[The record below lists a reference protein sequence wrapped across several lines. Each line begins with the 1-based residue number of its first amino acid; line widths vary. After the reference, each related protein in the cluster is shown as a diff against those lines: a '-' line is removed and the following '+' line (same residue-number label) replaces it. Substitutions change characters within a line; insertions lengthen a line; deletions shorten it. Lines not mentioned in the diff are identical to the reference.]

1 MSETDSVLFN
11 VDINNY
17 NGPLDVLLD
26 LAKAQ
31 KVDLEEISITKLADQ
46 FHEYIT
52 NEKHL
57 NLEIA
62 SEYLLIATWLAYLK
76 SKLLLPGTPEEEF
89 KVQEVAEKLKLQLKK
104 LELIRLL
111 SEQMLKRNRLGRE
124 IRTRGI
130 KGNIRSIYSSEYNV
144 NLFELLKAYSSVVMT
159 KDFQTMSIP
168 KLPVFTTEDGIK
180 TIKQFLGKLMD
191 WKNINDLIPKNFKNG
206 SKYKRTGKAGIFA
219 GSLELVKEG
228 NLSIKQDNLFEL
240 LKTYSTII
248 MTKDFQKMDIPKLP
262 VFTTEE
268 GIKTIK
274 EFFGKLVYWKKLDD
288 LIPKNFKRGSRYKRT
303 GKAGIFAGS
312 LELVK
317 EGNLKIKQE
326 ELFEEIYIKEN
337 K

>member
-1 MSETDSVLFN
+1 MIENDSAFFKVN
-11 VDINNY
+11 IDNY

-31 KVDLEEISITKLADQ
+31 KVNLENISITKLADQ
-46 FHEYIT
+46 FHDFIT
-52 NEKHL
+52 KEKNL

-62 SEYLLIATWLAYLK
+62 SEYLLMATWLAYLK

-111 SEQMLKRNRLGRE
+111 SEQMLKRKRLGRE
-124 IRTRGI
+124 IRSRGMRV
-130 KGNIRSIYSSEYNV
+130 GIRPIYNSEY
-144 NLFELLKAYSSVVMT
+144 
-159 KDFQTMSIP
+159 
-168 KLPVFTTEDGIK
+168 KL
-180 TIKQFLGKLMD
+180 
-191 WKNINDLIPKNFKNG
+191 
-206 SKYKRTGKAGIFA
+206 
-219 GSLELVKEG
+219 
-228 NLSIKQDNLFEL
+228 NLFEL

-248 MTKDFQKMDIPKLP
+248 MTKDFQRINIPKLP
-262 VFTTEE
+262 VFTTEQ

-274 EFFGKLVYWKKLDD
+274 DFFGKLMDWKRLDD
-288 LIPKNFKRGSRYKRT
+288 LIPKDFKKGSKYNRT
-303 GKAGIFAGS
+303 GRAGIFAGS

-326 ELFEEIYIKEN
+326 KLFEDIYVKEN

>member
-1 MSETDSVLFN
+1 MIDNDSALFN
-11 VDINNY
+11 VDIENF

-31 KVDLEEISITKLADQ
+31 KVNLEDISITKLANQ
-46 FHEYIT
+46 FNDFIKQ
-52 NEKHL
+52 EKDL

-62 SEYLLIATWLAYLK
+62 SEFLLMATWLAYLK

-111 SEQMLKRNRLGRE
+111 SEQMLKRKRLGRE
-124 IRTRGI
+124 IRTRGSRS
-130 KGNIRSIYSSEYNV
+130 GIRPIYNSEYKL
-144 NLFELLKAYSSVVMT
+144 NLFELLKM
-159 KDFQTMSIP
+159 
-168 KLPVFTTEDGIK
+168 
-180 TIKQFLGKLMD
+180 
-191 WKNINDLIPKNFKNG
+191 
-206 SKYKRTGKAGIFA
+206 
-219 GSLELVKEG
+219 
-228 NLSIKQDNLFEL
+228 
-240 LKTYSTII
+240 YSTII
-248 MTKDFQKMDIPKLP
+248 STKDFQKMNIPKLP

-274 EFFGKLVYWKKLDD
+274 DFFGKLIDWRKLDD
-288 LIPKNFKRGSRYKRT
+288 LIPINLKKETKYKST

-326 ELFEEIYIKEN
+326 ELFDDIYIKEN